1 MSDIPRSRYAVSRAP
16 LVGAFALVL
25 CTFALPGAANADTIT
40 CESDSNQYKQ
50 CRANT
55 RGGVTLQTQL
65 SRAPC
70 TRHSTWGYNDRFIW
84 VSNGCRAVFRVGSDS
99 HRSDDKSDD
108 AAAAVAGIALLALG
122 AAAVHEAHENRE
134 RREERARDDRYN
146 YNYNYEPRRYQD
158 HYQRH
163 YVDTVNCASNNNR
176 YNYCRANINHGH
188 VRLVRRYSD
197 SSCRYGDDWGY
208 DRRGIWVENGCRATF
223 EVEH

>member
-1 MSDIPRSRYAVSRAP
+1 MSDLSRSRYAVSRAP
-16 LVGAFALVL
+16 FVGAFAVAL
-25 CTFALPGAANADTIT
+25 CVFALPGAAKADTIT
-40 CESDSNQYKQ
+40 CESAGNQYQQ
-50 CRANT
+50 CRINT

-70 TRHSTWGYNDRFIW
+70 TRHSTWGYNDRFVW
-84 VSNGCRAVFRVGSDS
+84 VSNGCRAVFRVGSDY
-99 HRSDDKSDD
+99 HRSDAKSDD

-122 AAAVHEAHENRE
+122 AAAAHEAHERHEDRE
-134 RREERARDDRYN
+134 YDDHYEYN
-146 YNYNYEPRRYQD
+146 YQPQRYQD

-176 YNYCRANINHGH
+176 YNYCHANINHGQ
-188 VRLVRRYSD
+188 VRLVRRYS
-197 SSCRYGDDWGY
+197 SSDCRYGDDWGY